1 MQRTTR
7 KTISILIALA
17 AAAAAANEP
26 VPPAAWELKSP
37 DGRFVLHVAVRDFE
51 TKKACPVYRV
61 TRDGKEIISA
71 STLGLELGDG
81 PLDRGFRVAAAR
93 STTEDSTW
101 KPVLGERSEI
111 RDHYNQLT
119 LDLRE
124 SSAPL
129 RSLTLTFR
137 SYNEGVAFNYTLTAA
152 EKSAQTVIRRE
163 QSEFRFTGDF
173 PAWAGYSAQCVYART
188 PLSTL
193 KPGCERP
200 LVIELDNKLY
210 VALAEAKLVDY
221 ARMRLAPLPGVAHA
235 LVSDLAGDVRAPL
248 PLTTPWRVI
257 LAAERPGQLVEN
269 NFIIANLNDPCAIED
284 TSWIKPGTIIREAS
298 LTTTGGKACVDFAVQ
313 HGLQYILFDAGW
325 YGDEYDEKSDATTVT
340 LDPKRSKGPLD
351 LQEVIRY
358 GNERGIGTILY
369 VNRRAL
375 EKQLDQLLPL
385 YQKWGVK
392 GVKYGFVQV
401 GPQQWTSFLHHA
413 IRKAAE
419 HKLMVDVHDEYRP
432 TGYERTY
439 PNLMTVEG
447 IRGDEATPPP
457 GLAVANAFVRAIAG
471 PSDHTVCYFDK
482 RVAANW
488 THAGQLAKPVVF
500 FGPWH
505 SLFWYDRPAQIT
517 GAPELEF
524 WRDLPTVWD
533 ETRFLEGE
541 IGQHVVVARRNGA
554 RWYLG
559 FLNAGEARTLKLP
572 LEFLPPGKT
581 FRAMI
586 LSDDATLET
595 RTKVRIETR
604 DLRREDTIDLK
615 AAANGGMAI
624 RLQPA
629 APATA
634 DFNPNQAVE
643 TDSRIHSDG
652 KGWRVEK
659 AKVSDPARPRVLLV
673 GDSILNGYLKATIKA
688 LEGKAYV
695 DAWVTPGCQSTQY
708 NKQLAEVLEK
718 NGPYQVIHLNTGLH
732 GWQPGRIKEGTFE
745 PLMEALVKTVNEKN
759 PGARFIWASSTPVTV
774 KRKPTELDPVINPV
788 MIEQNRMAAEVMA
801 RLTIPVNDFYGLLSG
816 RLELARGDQFHWKG
830 PAYDLLAQACAK
842 SVLELIF
849 TETAQSK
856 KP

>member
-1 MQRTTR
+1 MLTCLDGEDPKTQKTLTTR
-7 KTISILIALA
+7 LQPHKSNDYFQGKSPYASSMKHPASILTALLLALASA
-17 AAAAAANEP
+17 AAASEP
-26 VPPAAWELKSP
+26 APPAAWELKSP
-37 DGRFVLHVAVRDFE
+37 DGRLVVHVAIRDFE

-81 PLDRGFRVAAAR
+81 RLEQGFRVSAIR
-93 STTEDSTW
+93 NTTGDSTW

-111 RDHYNQLT
+111 RDHYHQLS
-119 LDLRE
+119 LDLQE
-124 SSAPL
+124 TTAPQ
-129 RSLTLTFR
+129 RALTFTFR
-137 SYNEGVAFNYTLTAA
+137 SYNEGVAFNYMLTSG
-152 EKSAQTVIRRE
+152 EKSAEALIRSER
-163 QSEFRFTGDF
+163 SEFRFAGDF

-188 PLSTL
+188 PLSAI

-200 LVIELDNKLY
+200 LVVDLADNLR

-221 ARMRLAPLPGVAHA
+221 ARMRLAPLPGVPHA
-235 LVSDLAGDVRAPL
+235 LVSELAGEVRGPL

-257 LAAERPGQLVEN
+257 MAAESPGRLVEN

-284 TSWIKPGTIIREAS
+284 TSWIKPGTILREAS
-298 LTTTGGKACVDFAVQ
+298 LTTTGGKACVDFAVK

-340 LDPKRSKGPLD
+340 LDPKRSQGPLD

-375 EKQLDQLLPL
+375 EKQLDQILPL
-385 YQKWGVK
+385 YQQWGVK
-392 GVKYGFVQV
+392 GLKYGFVQV

-457 GLAVANAFVRAIAG
+457 SLAVANAFVRAIAG
-471 PSDHTVCYFDK
+471 PADHTMCYFNP

-517 GAPELEF
+517 NAPELEF

-533 ETRFLEGE
+533 ETRFLQGE
-541 IGQHVVVARRNGA
+541 IGGHVVVARRSGG

-559 FLNAGEARTLKLP
+559 FLNSGEPRTLKLP
-572 LEFLPPGKT
+572 LDFLPPGKT
-581 FRAMI
+581 YRAMI

-604 DLRREDTIDLK
+604 DLRREDIIDLK

-629 APATA
+629 EAATEG
-634 DFNPNQAVE
+634 FNPNKAVE
-643 TDSRIHSDG
+643 P
-652 KGWRVEK
+652 E
-659 AKVSDPARPRVLLV
+659 
-673 GDSILNGYLKATIKA
+673 
-688 LEGKAYV
+688 
-695 DAWVTPGCQSTQY
+695 
-708 NKQLAEVLEK
+708 
-718 NGPYQVIHLNTGLH
+718 
-732 GWQPGRIKEGTFE
+732 
-745 PLMEALVKTVNEKN
+745 
-759 PGARFIWASSTPVTV
+759 SS
-774 KRKPTELDPVINPV
+774 
-788 MIEQNRMAAEVMA
+788 
-801 RLTIPVNDFYGLLSG
+801 G
-816 RLELARGDQFHWKG
+816 
-830 PAYDLLAQACAK
+830 
-842 SVLELIF
+842 
-849 TETAQSK
+849 
-856 KP
+856 